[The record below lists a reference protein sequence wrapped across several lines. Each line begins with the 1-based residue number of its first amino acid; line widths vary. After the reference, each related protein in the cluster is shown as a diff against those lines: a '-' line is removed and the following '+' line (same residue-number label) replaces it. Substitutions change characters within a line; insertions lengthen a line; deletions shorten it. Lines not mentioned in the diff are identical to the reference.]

1 MSTATNTPAKAPK
14 TMSSKLLTMKFMQRA
29 AAASPLSTPDQ
40 PSPKH
45 HKSTHTSESSFNV
58 DALAD
63 QEAVRAALA
72 ADEAK
77 RQAALEKQAAD
88 AGDTRW
94 VLNFKEDLK
103 SFSTQSK
110 NSFRIVEA
118 GFASIDHSLTGRH
131 SAKGDENSDL
141 EAPVMIGRRS
151 YGKFNRAIEVCLSSH
166 SVNVTLTVISTEAT
180 RSNGRRFVRVRI
192 R

>member
-40 PSPKH
+40 PSPKR

-72 ADEAK
+72 AEEAK

-94 VLNFKEDLK
+94 ILNFKEDLK
-103 SFSTQSK
+103 SFSTQTK
-110 NSFRIVEA
+110 KSFRIVEA
-118 GFASIDHSLTGRH
+118 GFASIDHSLAGRH
-131 SAKGDENSDL
+131 SAKYDEDSDL

-166 SVNVTLTVISTEAT
+166 PVNVTLTVISTEAT